1 MAIPLFPETSI
12 GLLELVDRGFEI
24 GRPRHLGITMVRGP
38 KDHLR
43 SSELGSI
50 DVYAVRFDYALLVS
64 GEISCILSA
73 RDPDVTGV
81 VAYSRRHDPHF
92 RNPSLQR
99 YNEEV
104 GERLADCALD
114 HWLERSRGDAAN
126 TNVEGVFG
134 VHVYSRLSR
143 GRMALVLLADSDE
156 RKDRIVS
163 PSEVQYRVLSGR

>member
-12 GLLELVDRGFEI
+12 GLLELVDRGFEV
-24 GRPRHLGITMVRGP
+24 GRPRHFGITMVRGP

-64 GEISCILSA
+64 GEIPFILSA

-104 GERLADCALD
+104 GERLADCAID
-114 HWLERSRGDAAN
+114 RWIEQNKGNAAN
-126 TNVEGVFG
+126 SNVEGIFG
-134 VHVYSRLSR
+134 VQLYSRLSR
-143 GRMALVLLADSDE
+143 GRSELVFTVDSE

-163 PSEVQYRVLSGR
+163 PSELQYHVLRGN